1 MDTLTFDVEK
11 RAVGKS
17 AARAVR
23 RTGNVPCVLYGHHM
37 DPVSFQLAEEHL
49 KKLVYTAE
57 THIVEVRLDGK
68 TFRCVLKDAA
78 LHPVTDRPLHADFIA
93 LKTGEMLTLV
103 VPVHFEGTPVGQR
116 EGGNV
121 QVILHE
127 LEVRCLPKDIPSH
140 IEVDISE
147 LSIGDTIHIR
157 DLEWEGLTFL
167 GRPEQTVVTVVQ
179 PRVVVEEV
187 EEIEEEMEEAD
198 ADADEAAD
206 SAEESEEGDA

>member
-23 RTGNVPCVLYGHHM
+23 RAGNVPCVLYGHHM
-37 DPVSFQLAEEHL
+37 DPVIFQLAEEHL

-68 TFRCVLKDAA
+68 TFRCILKDAA
-78 LHPVTDRPLHADFIA
+78 LHPVTDRPLHADFMA

-103 VPVHFEGTPVGQR
+103 VPVHFEGTPIGQR

-121 QVILHE
+121 QVITHE

-147 LSIGDTIHIR
+147 LSIGDALHIR
-157 DLEWEGLTFL
+157 DLEWEGLTFQ

-187 EEIEEEMEEAD
+187 EEVDEEAEGT
-198 ADADEAAD
+198 DADEAVD
-206 SAEESEEGDA
+206 SAEETEEGDA

>member
-17 AARAVR
+17 AARAAR
-23 RTGNVPCVLYGHHM
+23 RAGNVPCVLYGHHM
-37 DPVSFQLAEEHL
+37 DPVIFQLAEEHL

-68 TFRCVLKDAA
+68 TFRCILKDAT
-78 LHPVTDRPLHADFIA
+78 LHPVTDRPLHADFMA
-93 LKTGEMLTLV
+93 LKTGEMATLV
-103 VPVHFEGTPVGQR
+103 VPVHFGGTPIGQR

-121 QVILHE
+121 QVIMHE

-147 LSIGDTIHIR
+147 LAIGDAIHIR
-157 DLEWEGLTFL
+157 DLEEENITFQGL
-167 GRPEQTVVTVVQ
+167 PEQTVVTVVQ

-187 EEIEEEMEEAD
+187 EEVDQEGEET
-198 ADADEAAD
+198 DADEAVD
-206 SAEESEEGDA
+206 SEEETEEGDA